1 MECPLISVL
10 IPVFNVEP
18 FIQEAIQSIQLQTYS
33 NLEIIIVDDCSTD
46 STYTIC
52 CEIAKSDSR
61 IKLYRNSYNMKIAR
75 SLNFAFSKSNGDFI
89 ARMDGDDVSLPNK
102 LEIQFNYLLLNQNVD
117 LVGTNYLLVD
127 ENKKILGATNYLEFI
142 NEHIGVVKYESPVAH
157 IWLARRELYL
167 KIGDY
172 RMSGVEDYDFLLRAL
187 SFGFIIRNIPQNLYM
202 VRLRNGNTVNSMG
215 LEQRKAFKFA
225 YSLYKFRT
233 VYLRSDNFNEI
244 SFKNKI
250 RTNSLEKYLYMKSSL
265 LYEKHLINKNKSI
278 IKALFYLICSILFFP
293 TYQIKYLN
301 NRIILKLLYKK

>member
-142 NEHIGVVKYESPVAH
+142 I
-157 IWLARRELYL
+157 
-167 KIGDY
+167 
-172 RMSGVEDYDFLLRAL
+172 
-187 SFGFIIRNIPQNLYM
+187 
-202 VRLRNGNTVNSMG
+202 
-215 LEQRKAFKFA
+215 
-225 YSLYKFRT
+225 
-233 VYLRSDNFNEI
+233 
-244 SFKNKI
+244 
-250 RTNSLEKYLYMKSSL
+250 
-265 LYEKHLINKNKSI
+265 
-278 IKALFYLICSILFFP
+278 
-293 TYQIKYLN
+293 
-301 NRIILKLLYKK
+301 